1 MARLNIIKVSISH
14 ATNLDW
20 PSQQLDVKYIF
31 LNGDLSKE
39 VHMDQPHCF
48 EGNKN
53 NQVCRLSKCLYRL
66 NQSPKAWFEKFTP
79 SW

>member
-1 MARLNIIKVSISH
+1 MARLNIIKVLISH

-48 EGNKN
+48 EGNKTIRC
-53 NQVCRLSKCLYRL
+53 VDYASAYIG
-66 NQSPKAWFEKFTP
+66 
-79 SW
+79 